1 MSINYIELDIN
12 PFARTEIN
20 TSYYDNIGRLYPAID
35 VEDFTGSIEVIDGQI
50 IVNGKLIPLD
60 DKTIGDLHLI
70 LKDLGVKNKI
80 FRGFEN
86 IDAIMLV
93 NFSNKDIV
101 STEIDRSPIDAGLI
115 KSKNLI
121 NNIYDDYYNNVDV
134 SFSRKDG
141 MVLKNEKVYLDSNY
155 LGEDLISYHHA
166 KNFFLNIT
174 DLNIIRN
181 FSSISKNN
189 NVINSLINKNILIK
203 GNDNAGYKI

>member
-203 GNDNAGYKI
+203 GNDNASYKI

>member
-1 MSINYIELDIN
+1 MRIKGFDKNLRCLGMQY
-12 PFARTEIN
+12 EIGKEYQTDAEHI
-20 TSYYDNIGRLYPAID
+20 TSDDLCTDKVFHYCDSLKNVHYFYPCQPYKKNRYC
-35 VEDFTGSIEVIDGQI
+35 EIEVLGEEVTDGKKYGSNHI
-50 IVNGKLIPLD
+50 KIV
-60 DKTIGDLHLI
+60 
-70 LKDLGVKNKI
+70 
-80 FRGFEN
+80 R
-86 IDAIMLV
+86 
-93 NFSNKDIV
+93 
-101 STEIDRSPIDAGLI
+101 EIT
-115 KSKNLI
+115 
-121 NNIYDDYYNNVDV
+121 
-134 SFSRKDG
+134 G

>member
-12 PFARTEIN
+12 PFGRTETN
-20 TSYYDNIGRLYPAID
+20 TSYYDNIGKLYPAID
-35 VEDFTGSIEVIDGQI
+35 IENFEGILEVIDGQI
-50 IVNGKLIPLD
+50 SIDGELISLD
-60 DKTIGDLHLI
+60 DKTIGDLHLV
-70 LKDLGVKNKI
+70 LKDLGISNKV

-101 STEIDRSPIDAGLI
+101 NTEIDRSPIDAGLI

-121 NNIYDDYYNNVDV
+121 NNIYDDYYNNVNV
-134 SFSRKDG
+134 TFSRKDG
-141 MVLKNEKVYLDSNY
+141 MAIKNDKVYLDSNY

-181 FSSISKNN
+181 FSNISKNN

>member
-80 FRGFEN
+80 FMGFEN